1 MRKMGS
7 KKIVGIDNVRKEMQR
22 LVCSFASYIKHKER
36 GKKDRRAIASA
47 TMLLRPFLHITES
60 FHLGLSKGL
69 MGFTISIGGE
79 EKKAKITSNMEVTA
93 LDTELANHVSQGTE
107 DATKRNECLSPGI
120 FFLMHHYL
128 FDPSLRVANLV
139 PLSSLEKDTNRSR
152 AYSKKI
158 MNSTPD

>member
-1 MRKMGS
+1 MGS

-22 LVCSFASYIKHKER
+22 VVCSFASYIKHKER

-69 MGFTISIGGE
+69 MGFTNSIGGE

-93 LDTELANHVSQGTE
+93 LDTEWLIMCRKVQMT
-107 DATKRNECLSPGI
+107 
-120 FFLMHHYL
+120 
-128 FDPSLRVANLV
+128 
-139 PLSSLEKDTNRSR
+139 PLKGMSVFRQEYSS
-152 AYSKKI
+152 
-158 MNSTPD
+158 